1 MIILILKGRVLT
13 QFIPRWK
20 CIFRHSICLVV
31 PPGSESILEPR
42 ADSDVITDFDI
53 RERSLLD
60 SGELKRSIYYFK
72 AEENKFNFCDW
83 NENHFCDLSEDFIQK
98 NFSSFKMTTFNT
110 PFGGF
115 LMEIADELYRNALT
129 NRNR

>member
-42 ADSDVITDFDI
+42 ADGDVITDFDI

-72 AEENKFNFCDW
+72 AEA
-83 NENHFCDLSEDFIQK
+83 NHFVESEDYRYIQVSEDFIRK

-110 PFGGF
+110 PYGRA
-115 LMEIADELYRNALT
+115 LMKIADELYRNALT

>member
-1 MIILILKGRVLT
+1 MHFQTFHLFGSSPGVGKY
-13 QFIPRWK
+13 PRT
-20 CIFRHSICLVV
+20 S
-31 PPGSESILEPR
+31 PDG
-42 ADSDVITDFDI
+42 DVITDFDV

>member
-13 QFIPRWK
+13 QFIPRCE

-42 ADSDVITDFDI
+42 PDGDVITDFDV

-72 AEENKFNFCDW
+72 AEENHFVE
-83 NENHFCDLSEDFIQK
+83 NEDYRYRPLSEDFIQK

-110 PFGGF
+110 PYGGA
-115 LMEIADELYRNALT
+115 LMKIADELYRNVLT